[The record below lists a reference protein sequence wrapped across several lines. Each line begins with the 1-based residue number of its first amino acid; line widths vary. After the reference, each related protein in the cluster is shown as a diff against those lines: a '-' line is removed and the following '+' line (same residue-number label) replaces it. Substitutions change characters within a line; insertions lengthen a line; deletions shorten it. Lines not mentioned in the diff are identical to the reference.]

1 MILKDSDIIDLVAG
15 TLKELGRMKFQ
26 QIAQELQ
33 DYEVMPR
40 WLKNDRVMFDSGIG
54 IQRTLMYKQ
63 TRGARHVGL
72 FQKDVVNVA
81 SVIKQMNIGWVHA
94 TNNWA
99 FERRETLMNKGS
111 ALVFKVVEPRRVDCM
126 LGLAEELEEK
136 AWSLPAVDNEVDPF
150 GIPYWIVKNSSEGFN
165 GGAPSGHTTVAGVN
179 PTSVPKWKNYTNTYI
194 NVTKLDLIKKLR
206 TAYRKIGWKS
216 PVSVQDYREGRGD
229 TFRLYMNEVTLNA
242 IELLGESQNDNLG
255 NDIASKDDTIVFKKH
270 PCVWIPYL
278 DADTQY
284 PVYMINHSCFNPVVL
299 EGDYLRETE
308 PAKSAD
314 SHNTF
319 EVFVDLSYNYIC
331 IDRRRNAV
339 LYIA

>member
-33 DYEVMPR
+33 DYEVMQR

-136 AWSLPAVDNEVDPF
+136 AWSLPAVDNEVD
-150 GIPYWIVKNSSEGFN
+150 
-165 GGAPSGHTTVAGVN
+165 
-179 PTSVPKWKNYTNTYI
+179 
-194 NVTKLDLIKKLR
+194 
-206 TAYRKIGWKS
+206 
-216 PVSVQDYREGRGD
+216 
-229 TFRLYMNEVTLNA
+229 
-242 IELLGESQNDNLG
+242 
-255 NDIASKDDTIVFKKH
+255 
-270 PCVWIPYL
+270 
-278 DADTQY
+278 
-284 PVYMINHSCFNPVVL
+284 
-299 EGDYLRETE
+299 
-308 PAKSAD
+308 
-314 SHNTF
+314 
-319 EVFVDLSYNYIC
+319 
-331 IDRRRNAV
+331 
-339 LYIA
+339 